1 MAGLF
6 ERLNEGR
13 PSLPPAPPTKKATK
27 QPRKRADLVAQ
38 WEKDVEIK
46 AFLMDLLAKGPVPA
60 ATIQKRGTEQ
70 RFTRRQLWRAKGL
83 IGIISFKKGT
93 GFDGRWFWALP
104 KNAPGTANPR
114 HRYTRSLR
122 DLSKSLG
129 FRLQPIRR
137 QPPRR

>member
-6 ERLNEGR
+6 EKLQ
-13 PSLPPAPPTKKATK
+13 PPAPAPSPTKKTTK
-27 QPRKRADLVAQ
+27 QSRKRADLVTQ

-60 ATIQKRGTEQ
+60 ATIQKRGAEQ
-70 RFTRRQLWRAKGL
+70 KFTGKQLWRAKRL

-93 GFDGRWFWALP
+93 GFEGRWFWTLP
-104 KNAPGTANPR
+104 KNAPSTANPR

-129 FRLQPIRR
+129 FRLQPIGRQAARR
-137 QPPRR
+137 